1 VIEIR
6 YTLGSDANI
15 VASLEGPVSSQ
26 LFTER
31 QQAGEHIV
39 RFTGVITTDVQRED
53 YRLTRQVVPEGDYTI
68 RLSATRDTI
77 NDQRRQVS
85 FRVTHLDAESLDPPA
100 IGNLTVRPD
109 TISPNSDAIDDVA
122 ELTFRT
128 PETTT
133 LSVDLTG
140 PNGGT
145 TLAYPPIE
153 KGPGEQN
160 LVVTGQDLAGNT
172 LPDGTYTMTLRLDDQ
187 VGNRVEAY
195 RTITIEGGGEPSIEI
210 LEVEIAPHQIILGN
224 SVAVSITVRNNGN
237 VPLRTQGPDPGYT
250 YTTNDSYSSI
260 EGNRWTD
267 KPGLWRVGVDW
278 DGNTGGG
285 PYRYPFR
292 WGLGKTLMPGE
303 TVTTGGTITV
313 LKQES
318 TMWFYAGVLQEG
330 VRIVLDRLGRTRI
343 EVSF

>member
-1 VIEIR
+1 MLHISAEN
-6 YTLGSDANI
+6 GKES
-15 VASLEGPVSSQ
+15 ASHDIDLRIDSSN
-26 LFTER
+26 TE
-31 QQAGEHIV
+31 APTISN
-39 RFTGVITTDVQRED
+39 
-53 YRLTRQVVPEGDYTI
+53 LTI
-68 RLSATRDTI
+68 RP
-77 NDQRRQVS
+77 
-85 FRVTHLDAESLDPPA
+85 E
-100 IGNLTVRPD
+100 

-133 LSVDLTG
+133 VSVNLTSPSG
-140 PNGGT
+140 ST
-145 TLAYPPIE
+145 TLAYPPVE
-153 KGPGEQN
+153 RGPGEQN
-160 LVVTGQDLAGNT
+160 VVVTGQDLAGNT

-210 LEVEIAPHQIILGN
+210 LEVEIAPQQIILGN

-303 TVTTGGTITV
+303 SVTTGGRITV

-330 VRIVLDRLGRTRI
+330 VRIVLDRLGRTRV